1 MKRLAIVF
9 ALIAMISAAIRLVT
23 PERMASATV
32 KISDTQNRIRRTIE
46 RACLALTKRFRP
58 LLPQAN

>member
-9 ALIAMISAAIRLVT
+9 AIIAMISAAIRLVT
-23 PERMASATV
+23 PERMATAAV
-32 KISDTQNRIRRTIE
+32 KISDTQNKIRRTIE
-46 RACLALTKRFRP
+46 RACLALAKRLRP

>member
-9 ALIAMISAAIRLVT
+9 AIIAMISAAIRLVT
-23 PERMASATV
+23 PERIAAAAV
-32 KISDTQNRIRRTIE
+32 KVSDTQNKIRRTIE
-46 RACLALTKRFRP
+46 RACLSFTKRFRP